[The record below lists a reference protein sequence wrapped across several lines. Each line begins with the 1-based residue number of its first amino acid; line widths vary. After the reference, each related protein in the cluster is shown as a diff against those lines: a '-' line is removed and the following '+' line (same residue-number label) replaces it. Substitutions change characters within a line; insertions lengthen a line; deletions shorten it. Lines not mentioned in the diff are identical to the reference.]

1 LLALVMATCQ
11 DPVVPCEAIPLD
23 PLSDDYGF
31 DRGTPL
37 DRWYIE
43 RFLAQHRE
51 AIRGSV
57 LEVGDPKYCA
67 QFGEGHISKATIVD
81 VDSSNP
87 QATLIADLAE
97 PGSLPADAYDCI
109 ILTEVLHLVASPDV
123 CIQNCGTALRGGGSL
138 LVTVPALKRV
148 SPSHPRSDFWR
159 FTPPGL
165 ALLLHRHWQGP
176 VSVTSFGNLR
186 VCVGF
191 LLAHV
196 VEDFGEDDLAPN
208 DARFPVTVAANAQK
222 Q

>member
-1 LLALVMATCQ
+1 M
-11 DPVVPCEAIPLD
+11 PCETIPRG
-23 PLSDDYGF
+23 PLGDDYGF

-57 LEVGDPKYCA
+57 LEVGDPKYTA
-67 QFGEGHISKATIVD
+67 QFGQGRVSTATIVD
-81 VDSSNP
+81 VDSANP
-87 QATLIADLAE
+87 QATLIADLTE
-97 PGSLPADAYDCI
+97 PGSLAVEAYDCV
-109 ILTEVLHLVASPDV
+109 ILTEVLHLVASPGL
-123 CIQNCGTALRGGGSL
+123 CIENCGAALRGGGSL

-148 SPSHPRSDFWR
+148 SPTHPRSDFWR

-165 ALLLHRHWQGP
+165 ELLFHRHWQGP
-176 VSVTSFGNLR
+176 VSISSFGNLR

-196 VEDFGEDDLAPN
+196 VEELEEDDLALN
-208 DARFPVTVAANAQK
+208 DERFPLTVAAYAQK